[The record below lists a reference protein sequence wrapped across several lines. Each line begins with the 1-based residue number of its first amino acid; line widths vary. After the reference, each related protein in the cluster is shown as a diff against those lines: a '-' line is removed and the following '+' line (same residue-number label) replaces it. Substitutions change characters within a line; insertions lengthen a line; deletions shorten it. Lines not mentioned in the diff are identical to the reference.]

1 MISGTFGN
9 LLNLFSPV
17 QDTSRILQVPSSS
30 LSLLSSLNIP
40 TWLSRSSN
48 AYPFLA
54 SLNESPTA
62 NQILL
67 YLSILSLPFLV
78 CYLKTWQSFVAQC
91 SDTAPIREP
100 PTVPY
105 MIPFFGRIVDSIIN
119 IRKFFHGLNDKTV
132 YGVKIFGYKVFFI
145 QGPEM
150 ISALWK
156 IKEQITAPVHQVF
169 VLNKIFGMN
178 PKAVQAYVLDESGLN
193 AKTHPKSNTLTHN
206 RVDYITHVGF
216 LRLLTGDGL
225 SGLYGRWSL
234 EFSYRIQA
242 LEISQE
248 WAEHT
253 DIMKFWELPLT
264 ASMNKAIAGPLLEA
278 INPDFTEEFLEFLPY
293 ANQLVKSFPP
303 WLIPRAYSLRR
314 KLVATVKT
322 WHSIAR
328 SQFRDQYV
336 NADGDADPWWG
347 SRCIRERQEYLSKVD
362 NWDYDSMA
370 VSDFGLLWGQV
381 KSTFSSTADITDYF
395 ISASINVHKAA
406 VWAVIEIFKDPALL
420 SRVRKEL
427 QEASFDPESLVSPQ
441 FIHKLIQIPLL
452 QSIYAEVIRL
462 HVEVQHVLYSHHSP
476 VYVNQWIFPKKTPI
490 LVPCGPAHHDT
501 KVWNTRNG
509 EFPLDTFWADR
520 FLLYPEDILSGPMI
534 TKLSSNDVS
543 QFMSFSSQKDC
554 SKPIYCESVMRNS
567 FIGYGVGERTC
578 PGRFLAKREIIAV
591 FARIV
596 QQYDIE
602 LLTKEK
608 NFKHSMAFY
617 GFGTQAP
624 KNKIPFRIK
633 RRER

>member
-1 MISGTFGN
+1 MLTFFWFF
-9 LLNLFSPV
+9 LIQSPI
-17 QDTSRILQVPSSS
+17 TH
-30 LSLLSSLNIP
+30 
-40 TWLSRSSN
+40 
-48 AYPFLA
+48 
-54 SLNESPTA
+54 
-62 NQILL
+62 QILL
-67 YLSILSLPFLV
+67 YLSILLLLFLV
-78 CYLKTWQSFVAQC
+78 CYLKTWHSFVAQC

-105 MIPFFGRIVDSIIN
+105 MIPFFGRIVDSTIN
-119 IRKFFHGLNDKTV
+119 TRKFFHGLNDQAV
-132 YGVKIFGYKVFFI
+132 YGAKIFGYKIFFI

-156 IKEQITAPVHQVF
+156 IKETITAPVHQVL
-169 VLNKIFGMN
+169 VLNKIFGMK
-178 PKAVQAYVLDESGLN
+178 PKAIATY
-193 AKTHPKSNTLTHN
+193 N

-225 SGLYGRWSL
+225 SGLYRRRSL
-234 EFSYRIQA
+234 EFSYKIQA
-242 LEISQE
+242 LGIGQE

-253 DIMKFWELPLT
+253 DIMKFWELPLI
-264 ASMNKAIAGPLLEA
+264 ASLNKAIAGPLLEA

-293 ANQLVKSFPP
+293 ANRLVKSFPP

-328 SQFRDQYV
+328 SQFKDQYV
-336 NADGDADPWWG
+336 DANGDADPWWG

-370 VSDFGLLWGQV
+370 VSDFGLLWG
-381 KSTFSSTADITDYF
+381 
-395 ISASINVHKAA
+395 ASINVHKAA
-406 VWAVIEIFKDPALL
+406 VWAIIEIFKDPALL

-427 QEASFDPESLVSPQ
+427 QEASFDPESLASPE
-441 FIHKLIQIPLL
+441 FIHKPIQIPLL

-490 LVPCGPAHHDT
+490 LVPCGPAHHDVN
-501 KVWNTRNG
+501 VWNTRNG

-520 FLLYPEDILSGPMI
+520 FLLCPEDAMSGPML
-534 TKLSSNDVS
+534 TTPSSNGVS
-543 QFMSFSSQKDC
+543 QFTLSSRQKNS
-554 SKPIYCESVMRNS
+554 SKPIYCETVMRNS

-591 FARIV
+591 FARIA

-602 LLTKEK
+602 LLSKEK
-608 NFKHSMAFY
+608 NFKHSVAFY
-617 GFGTQAP
+617 GFGTQTP
-624 KNKIPFRIK
+624 KNRIPFRIE
-633 RRER
+633 RRES

>member
-1 MISGTFGN
+1 MC
-9 LLNLFSPV
+9 
-17 QDTSRILQVPSSS
+17 
-30 LSLLSSLNIP
+30 LSD
-40 TWLSRSSN
+40 
-48 AYPFLA
+48 
-54 SLNESPTA
+54 
-62 NQILL
+62 Q
-67 YLSILSLPFLV
+67 
-78 CYLKTWQSFVAQC
+78 
-91 SDTAPIREP
+91 
-100 PTVPY
+100 
-105 MIPFFGRIVDSIIN
+105 
-119 IRKFFHGLNDKTV
+119 TV
-132 YGVKIFGYKVFFI
+132 YGAKIFGYKIFFI

-156 IKEQITAPVHQVF
+156 IKETITAPVHQVL

-193 AKTHPKSNTLTHN
+193 AKAHPQSKIATHN
-206 RVDYITHVGF
+206 RVDYVTHVGF

-225 SGLYGRWSL
+225 SGLYRRWSL
-234 EFSYRIQA
+234 EFSYKTQA
-242 LEISQE
+242 LGIGQE
-248 WAEHT
+248 WTEHT
-253 DIMKFWELPLT
+253 DIIKFWELPLI

-303 WLIPRAYSLRR
+303 WLIPRAHSLRK

-328 SQFRDQYV
+328 SQFKDQYV
-336 NADGDADPWWG
+336 DADGDADPWWG

-362 NWDYDSMA
+362 GWDYDSMA
-370 VSDFGLLWGQV
+370 VSDFGLLWG
-381 KSTFSSTADITDYF
+381 
-395 ISASINVHKAA
+395 ASINVHKAA

-427 QEASFDPESLVSPQ
+427 QEASFDPESLASPQ

-476 VYVNQWIFPKKTPI
+476 VCVNQWIFPKKTPI
-490 LVPCGPAHHDT
+490 LVPCGPAHHDA

-509 EFPLDTFWADR
+509 EFPLDNFWADR
-520 FLLYPEDILSGPMI
+520 FLLYPEDTMSGPMI
-534 TKLSSNDVS
+534 TTPSSNGVS
-543 QFMSFSSQKDC
+543 QSMSFSRQKN
-554 SKPIYCESVMRNS
+554 SSGPIYCESVMRNS

-608 NFKHSMAFY
+608 HFKHSMAFY

-633 RRER
+633 RRESQMVTEIRMGDI

>member
-1 MISGTFGN
+1 MISDAIRN
-9 LLNLFSPV
+9 VLNLFSQV
-17 QDTSRILQVPSSS
+17 QDTSGILQVPSSS
-30 LSLLSSLNIP
+30 LSSLSSLDIL
-40 TWLSRSSN
+40 TWLSRSN
-48 AYPFLA
+48 AYLFMV
-54 SLNESPTA
+54 SLIQSPITH
-62 NQILL
+62 QILL
-67 YLSILSLPFLV
+67 YLSILYLPFLA

-91 SDTAPIREP
+91 SDTSPAREP

-105 MIPFFGRIVDSIIN
+105 MIPFFGRTVDSIIN
-119 IRKFFHGLNDKTV
+119 IRKFFHGLNDQTV
-132 YGVKIFGYKVFFI
+132 YGAKIFGYKIFFI

-156 IKEQITAPVHQVF
+156 IKETITAPVHQVL
-169 VLNKIFGMN
+169 VLNKIFGMSS
-178 PKAVQAYVLDESGLN
+178 KAVQTYVLDESGLN
-193 AKTHPKSNTLTHN
+193 AKSHPQSKIETHN

-225 SGLYGRWSL
+225 PGLYRRWSL
-234 EFSYRIQA
+234 EFSCEIQA
-242 LEISQE
+242 LGISQE
-248 WAEHT
+248 WSEHT
-253 DIMKFWELPLT
+253 DIMKFLELPLI

-303 WLIPRAYSLRR
+303 WLIPRAYRLRK

-328 SQFRDQYV
+328 SQFKDHYV
-336 NADGDADPWWG
+336 DADGDADPWWG
-347 SRCIRERQEYLSKVD
+347 SRCIRERQECLSKVD

-370 VSDFGLLWGQV
+370 VSDFGLLWG
-381 KSTFSSTADITDYF
+381 
-395 ISASINVHKAA
+395 ASINVHKAA
-406 VWAVIEIFKDPALL
+406 IWAVIEIFKDPALL

-427 QEASFDPESLVSPQ
+427 HDASFDSESLASPQ
-441 FIHKLIQIPLL
+441 FIHKLIRIPLL

-476 VYVNQWIFPKKTPI
+476 VHINQWIFPKKTPI
-490 LVPCGPAHHDT
+490 LVPCGPAHHDA

-509 EFPLDTFWADR
+509 EFPLNTFWADR
-520 FLLYPEDILSGPMI
+520 FLLYPEEAMSGPMI
-534 TKLSSNDVS
+534 TTPSSNGVS
-543 QFMSFSSQKDC
+543 QFMSSSRPKNS

-608 NFKHSMAFY
+608 HFKHSMAFY